1 MFCPSLHTLEGLRP
15 EQAVEAV
22 LAGYRGQTQVRG
34 GVLLVALRSS
44 SREHGVQMARLA
56 ARYLQH
62 RAEDPVGVVGLDVA
76 GDEGS
81 FPLASDQ
88 APMAGG
94 VREAALLS
102 VPLTLH
108 AGEWPERF
116 GSVENLAWAVSN
128 ENTRRLGHAVTVRSR
143 PDLADLM
150 VARNITVE
158 VCLTSNIGHSIRVRI
173 MSIRV
178 LSVRKWFQGGQLF
191 SSSREDPPRA
201 GSQIQPEQRQPPA
214 VRRPGPGSLTH
225 WGAPPPRPPC
235 WSRLGGG
242 QAVRPVRSEGGLQS
256 WGGREVHTDCGG
268 RAHLEIVRRNKNG
281 NILINHRISS
291 LPKMISEIL
300 STNWNK

>member
-34 GVLLVALRSS
+34 GVVLVALRSS

-102 VPLTLH
+102 IPLTLH
-108 AGEWPERF
+108 AGEWPEKF

-158 VCLTSNIGHSIRVRI
+158 VCLTSNIGQSIRVRLRVSECCLSGNGFKVANYSVHPVKI
-173 MSIRV
+173 LHERGVKFSLSSDNLLLSGDLAQAPSPTGELLHLVHHVGLGWEVARQSV
-178 LSVRKWFQGGQLF
+178 LSGLRAAF
-191 SSSREDPPRA
+191 SPGVDERFIQTVEA
-201 GSQIQPEQRQPPA
+201 G
-214 VRRPGPGSLTH
+214 LT
-225 WGAPPPRPPC
+225 
-235 WSRLGGG
+235 
-242 QAVRPVRSEGGLQS
+242 
-256 WGGREVHTDCGG
+256 
-268 RAHLEIVRRNKNG
+268 
-281 NILINHRISS
+281 
-291 LPKMISEIL
+291 
-300 STNWNK
+300 